1 MTRGLTEALGP
12 RLSQGYTAVFL
23 GQLRQGDY
31 EICLWK
37 LEYWDGGDDDL
48 ACALFTGG
56 ALRGF
61 SVRTPS
67 YLLAH

>member
-1 MTRGLTEALGP
+1 VTRGLTEALGP
-12 RLSQGYTAVFL
+12 RLSRGYTAVFL

-48 ACALFTGG
+48 ASALFTGG